1 MISNHFEKPRNVIN
15 KHVGPFNKMPISIEQ
30 KEARLGWKLVAPS
43 LGVIGLLII
52 YPILYNLYLS
62 FFDIKLTGE
71 KFFIGLANYEKLLQD
86 TAFYGSVL
94 TTIIFLIGTVVGSTL
109 VGLLVALL
117 MNLQF
122 PFRNVARTVI
132 LLPYFAPVISVVFGW
147 QFIFDPVNGI
157 YNHIV
162 VEVLHLTDQ
171 RHNLI
176 GDPKTALLVVIL
188 FDIWKHFPI
197 SYLLIISKLQSIN
210 RDQYEAAAIDGCG
223 PVVRFF
229 HVTLPEIY
237 FVLGTLV
244 ILRLIWNLNKFEEI
258 FLLAPNVKTLPIFTY
273 YAAFTGI
280 IDQGFAAT
288 VSVVQFLVLSFLIY
302 FYVKKVLRW

>member
-1 MISNHFEKPRNVIN
+1 MDLSVAQRE
-15 KHVGPFNKMPISIEQ
+15 S
-30 KEARLGWKLVAPS
+30 RLGWRLIAPS
-43 LGVIGLLII
+43 IGVIGLLII
-52 YPILYNLYLS
+52 YPIFYNIYLS
-62 FFDIKLTGE
+62 FFDVRLTGE
-71 KFFIGLANYEKLLQD
+71 KFFIGIANYERLLSD

-94 TTIIFLIGTVVGSTL
+94 TTILYLVGTIVGSTL
-109 VGLLVALL
+109 LGLLVALL

-122 PFRNVARTVI
+122 PFRNICRTVI

-157 YNHIV
+157 YNHLV
-162 VEVLHLTDQ
+162 VDVLNLTDQ
-171 RHNLI
+171 RYNLI

-188 FDIWKHFPI
+188 FDTWKHFPI

-223 PVVRFF
+223 PLRRFF

-244 ILRLIWNLNKFEEI
+244 ILRLIWNLYKFEEV
-258 FLLAPNVKTLPIFTY
+258 FLLAPNVRTLPIFTY
-273 YAAFTGI
+273 YTAFTGI
-280 IDQGFAAT
+280 IDQGFAAAI
-288 VSVVQFLVLSFLIY
+288 SVIQFLVLSFLIF
-302 FYVKKVLRW
+302 FYVKKVLKW

>member
-1 MISNHFEKPRNVIN
+1 MEISV
-15 KHVGPFNKMPISIEQ
+15 EQ
-30 KEARLGWKLVAPS
+30 RESRLGWGLIAPS
-43 LGVIGLLII
+43 IGVIGLLII
-52 YPILYNLYLS
+52 YPILYNVYLS
-62 FFDIKLTGE
+62 FFDVKLTGVNL
-71 KFFIGLANYEKLLQD
+71 FVGFANYERLLKD
-86 TAFYGSVL
+86 TAYYSSLVITVL
-94 TTIIFLIGTVVGSTL
+94 YLFGTVLGTTVVGL
-109 VGLLVALL
+109 FVALL
-117 MNLQF
+117 MNLHF

-157 YNHIV
+157 YNHVV
-162 VEVLHLTDQ
+162 VEMLHLTAT

-223 PVVRFF
+223 PIGRFF
-229 HVTLPEIY
+229 HITLPEIS

-244 ILRLIWNLNKFEEI
+244 ILRLMWNWNKFDEV
-258 FLLAPNVKTLPIFTY
+258 FLLAPNVETLPIYTY
-273 YAAFTGI
+273 YTAFAGI
-280 IDQGFAAT
+280 IDQGMAASI
-288 VSVVQFLVLSFLIY
+288 SVINFLILSGLII
-302 FYVKKVLRW
+302 FYVKKVLKW

>member
-1 MISNHFEKPRNVIN
+1 ME
-15 KHVGPFNKMPISIEQ
+15 ISIAQRES
-30 KEARLGWKLVAPS
+30 RLGWRLIAPS
-43 LGVIGLLII
+43 IGVIGLLII
-52 YPILYNLYLS
+52 YPILYNIYLS
-62 FFDIKLTGE
+62 FFDVKLTGE
-71 KFFIGLANYEKLLQD
+71 KFFIGFANYERLLKD
-86 TAFYGSVL
+86 SAYYGSLL
-94 TTIIFLIGTVVGSTL
+94 TTAIYLTGTVIGTTL

-122 PFRNVARTVI
+122 PFRGFVRTII

-157 YNHIV
+157 YNHVV
-162 VEVLHLTDQ
+162 VEILNLTDN
-171 RHNLI
+171 RYNLI
-176 GDPKTALLVVIL
+176 GDPKTALIVVII

-223 PVVRFF
+223 PLGRFF

-244 ILRLIWNLNKFEEI
+244 ILRLIWNFNKFEEV
-258 FLLAPNVKTLPIFTY
+258 FLLAPNVQTLPIFTY
-273 YAAFTGI
+273 YTAFTGI
-280 IDQGFAAT
+280 IDQGFAASI
-288 VSVVQFLVLSFLIY
+288 SVIQFLILSFLIF
-302 FYVKKVLRW
+302 FYVKKILKW

>member
-1 MISNHFEKPRNVIN
+1 ME
-15 KHVGPFNKMPISIEQ
+15 ISIEQ
-30 KEARLGWKLVAPS
+30 RESQLGWKLIAPCI
-43 LGVIGLLII
+43 GVIGLLII
-52 YPILYNLYLS
+52 YPILYNIYLS
-62 FFDIKLTGE
+62 FFDVKLTGE
-71 KFFIGLANYEKLLQD
+71 KLFIGIANYERLLKD
-86 TAFYGSVL
+86 RAFYGSLL
-94 TTIIFLIGTVVGSTL
+94 TTIIYLLGTVVGSTL
-109 VGLLVALL
+109 VGLFVARL
-117 MNLQF
+117 MNIKF
-122 PFRNVARTVI
+122 PLRNAARTII

-157 YNHIV
+157 YNHVV
-162 VEVLHLTDQ
+162 VELLHLTGH

-176 GDPKTALLVVIL
+176 GDPKTALMVVIL

-223 PVVRFF
+223 PIGRFF

-244 ILRLIWNLNKFEEI
+244 ILRLIWNLNKFEEV
-258 FLLAPNVKTLPIFTY
+258 FLLAPNVQTLPIFTY

-280 IDQGFAAT
+280 IDQGFAAS
-288 VSVVQFLVLSFLIY
+288 VSVVQFLILSFLIF
-302 FYVKKVLRW
+302 FYVKKVLKW

>member
-1 MISNHFEKPRNVIN
+1 MHCALSHLS
-15 KHVGPFNKMPISIEQ
+15 MPLSIEQ

-52 YPILYNLYLS
+52 YPILYNMYLS
-62 FFDIKLTGE
+62 FFDVKLTGD
-71 KFFIGLANYEKLLQD
+71 KFFIGLTNYEKLLTD
-86 TAFYGSVL
+86 SAFYSSVI
-94 TTIIFLIGTVVGSTL
+94 TTIIFLLGTVIGSTL
-109 VGLLVALL
+109 VGLFVALL
-117 MNLQF
+117 MDLQF
-122 PFRNVARTVI
+122 PFRNIVRTII

-157 YNHIV
+157 YNHVV
-162 VEVLHLTDQ
+162 VEVLHLTTQ

-188 FDIWKHFPI
+188 FDVWKHFPI

-210 RDQYEAAAIDGCG
+210 KDHYEAAAMDGYG
-223 PVVRFF
+223 PLGRFF
-229 HVTLPEIY
+229 HVTLPELY
-237 FVLGTLV
+237 FVLGTLI
-244 ILRLIWNLNKFEEI
+244 ILRLIWNLNKFEEV
-258 FLLAPNVKTLPIFTY
+258 FLLAPNVKTLPIFSY

-280 IDQGFAAT
+280 IDQGFASTIA
-288 VSVVQFLVLSFLIY
+288 VVQFLLLSFLIY

>member
-1 MISNHFEKPRNVIN
+1 MEISVVQRE
-15 KHVGPFNKMPISIEQ
+15 S
-30 KEARLGWKLVAPS
+30 RLGWGLIAPS
-43 LGVIGLLII
+43 IGVIGLLII
-52 YPILYNLYLS
+52 YPILYNVYLS
-62 FFDIKLTGE
+62 FFDVKLTGANL
-71 KFFIGLANYEKLLQD
+71 FVGFANYERLLKD
-86 TAFYGSVL
+86 TAYYSSLFTTVL
-94 TTIIFLIGTVVGSTL
+94 YLFGTVLGTTVA
-109 VGLLVALL
+109 GLFVALL
-117 MNLQF
+117 MNLHF

-157 YNHIV
+157 YNHVV
-162 VEVLHLTDQ
+162 VEMLHLTAT

-223 PVVRFF
+223 PIGRFF
-229 HVTLPEIY
+229 HITLPEIS

-244 ILRLIWNLNKFEEI
+244 ILRLMWNWNKFEEV
-258 FLLAPNVKTLPIFTY
+258 FLLAPNVETLPIFTY
-273 YAAFTGI
+273 YTAFTGI
-280 IDQGFAAT
+280 IDQGMAASI
-288 VSVVQFLVLSFLIY
+288 SVINFLILSGLII
-302 FYVKKVLRW
+302 FYVKKVLKW

>member
-1 MISNHFEKPRNVIN
+1 ME
-15 KHVGPFNKMPISIEQ
+15 ISIEQ
-30 KEARLGWKLVAPS
+30 RESQLGWKLIAPCI
-43 LGVIGLLII
+43 GVIGLLII
-52 YPILYNLYLS
+52 YPILYNIYLS
-62 FFDIKLTGE
+62 FFDVKLTGE
-71 KFFIGLANYEKLLQD
+71 KLFIGIANYERLLKD
-86 TAFYGSVL
+86 RAFYGSLL
-94 TTIIFLIGTVVGSTL
+94 TTIIYLLGTVVGSTL
-109 VGLLVALL
+109 VGLFVALL
-117 MNLQF
+117 MNIKF
-122 PFRNVARTVI
+122 PLRNAARTII

-157 YNHIV
+157 YNHVV
-162 VEVLHLTDQ
+162 VELLHLTGH

-176 GDPKTALLVVIL
+176 GDPKTALMVVIL

-223 PVVRFF
+223 PIGRFF

-244 ILRLIWNLNKFEEI
+244 ILRLIWNLNKFEEV
-258 FLLAPNVKTLPIFTY
+258 FLLAPNVQTLPIFTY

-280 IDQGFAAT
+280 IDQGFAAS
-288 VSVVQFLVLSFLIY
+288 VSVVQFLILSFLIF
-302 FYVKKVLRW
+302 FYVKKVLKW